1 VLGFRGQEVNACS
14 GVGLPTFS
22 QTVVQCGLLIQR
34 TVSAVAS
41 LGSTAEKAKGV
52 HIPEVC
58 FGPIAQR
65 RPVHFFANLPAKTPV
80 VISARGLLGR

>member
-1 VLGFRGQEVNACS
+1 MLGFKGQEVNACS

-22 QTVVQCGLLIQR
+22 QRAVQCPLLIQR

-52 HIPEVC
+52 HIQEVC

-80 VISARGLLGR
+80 VISVRGLLGR